1 MTSDSDSS
9 GDDEKEAKEE
19 SAPKTAPPPK
29 ARPIRNLPPP
39 KGERPAKRI
48 KAEPSDEPEHVGGL
62 GPGPVT
68 PPPPPGGLPQKVPE
82 VKAMPRPPAS
92 TPMAKP
98 VSHDAPEVTK
108 EEEEEEPSPAQSWPD
123 KSWSEHRD
131 REWEGWEGWEGG
143 WRGYDWS
150 SRSSSSWENNRWT
163 RSKESEPTPPPAW
176 RTKKTQSRRPAVPTN
191 PPKAKEKYSPP
202 PQLPQQ
208 RPAAKGGGK
217 NPGKTFQTAIHW
229 LRQGTKPP
237 AAKAP
242 AAGASTVHPGPVTV
256 RSSWPQEAQRL
267 RSISIEITSMLNEPK
282 KMRLSQ
288 IARDLLATADRLDPV
303 AVVGAV
309 VGIRAFESLG
319 REHTI
324 QVQLPSHL
332 NRMVQVMPNYN
343 LWPENWE
350 QAMYALPIFGVS
362 FLCHFNALP
371 THQELERP
379 TRYRMRRVILVTL
392 TLTSLIYLFVSICG
406 YLFAGCFTCGNVLLN
421 FPSDDNLINVAR
433 VALGMV
439 LMLNFPLIC
448 QPCRN
453 ALFRLL
459 NGSGCVKAAEVPL
472 TESLDGAR
480 ENSSGSFSLEIVSTS
495 TNDLTSDSQVGRL
508 PRVADPTPSRQ
519 RSSSPSRP
527 SSTPSSPP
535 EACVH
540 VYRRQDTRGGRGQS
554 SARNAPDVHV
564 FDTFHPKEEAMRQG
578 ALEPTN
584 CQRIVLTSLLL
595 GTSLLVSCVMKSIM
609 VVWSVIGSTVSFL
622 IAFIL
627 PALFWYKVVGPTVR
641 PWRRG
646 AALGL
651 IALCCVLS
659 AICFVLAC
667 TALSSWNSAEN

>member
-1 MTSDSDSS
+1 MICWLTKIAYFVLLTDLLVPVAELVVPSLRTSYTP
-9 GDDEKEAKEE
+9 E
-19 SAPKTAPPPK
+19 TT
-29 ARPIRNLPPP
+29 R
-39 KGERPAKRI
+39 RI
-48 KAEPSDEPEHVGGL
+48 VVCIAALFLS
-62 GPGPVT
+62 
-68 PPPPPGGLPQKVPE
+68 
-82 VKAMPRPPAS
+82 
-92 TPMAKP
+92 PMCF
-98 VSHDAPEVTK
+98 
-108 EEEEEEPSPAQSWPD
+108 
-123 KSWSEHRD
+123 
-131 REWEGWEGWEGG
+131 
-143 WRGYDWS
+143 
-150 SRSSSSWENNRWT
+150 RSSLS
-163 RSKESEPTPPPAW
+163 A
-176 RTKKTQSRRPAVPTN
+176 
-191 PPKAKEKYSPP
+191 
-202 PQLPQQ
+202 
-208 RPAAKGGGK
+208 
-217 NPGKTFQTAIHW
+217 
-229 LRQGTKPP
+229 LRFMCF
-237 AAKAP
+237 
-242 AAGASTVHPGPVTV
+242 ASVC
-256 RSSWPQEAQRL
+256 S
-267 RSISIEITSMLNEPK
+267 
-282 KMRLSQ
+282 
-288 IARDLLATADRLDPV
+288 V

-459 NGSGCVKAAEVPL
+459 NGSGCVKAAEAPL

-540 VYRRQDTRGGRGQS
+540 VYLRQDTRGGRGQS

-659 AICFVLAC
+659 AICFVLA
-667 TALSSWNSAEN
+667 

>member
-1 MTSDSDSS
+1 MSGSDIVAYKVRYPDGTQDSVIP
-9 GDDEKEAKEE
+9 EKALLCERRKED
-19 SAPKTAPPPK
+19 P
-29 ARPIRNLPPP
+29 
-39 KGERPAKRI
+39 
-48 KAEPSDEPEHVGGL
+48 VG
-62 GPGPVT
+62 
-68 PPPPPGGLPQKVPE
+68 
-82 VKAMPRPPAS
+82 
-92 TPMAKP
+92 
-98 VSHDAPEVTK
+98 
-108 EEEEEEPSPAQSWPD
+108 
-123 KSWSEHRD
+123 
-131 REWEGWEGWEGG
+131 
-143 WRGYDWS
+143 
-150 SRSSSSWENNRWT
+150 RSSSRTSHGRPS
-163 RSKESEPTPPPAW
+163 RDGCESQGLASQPSLDNQPLAEREGSSNLPARRLLASPRGPRQLEYLGRAFDDERRNIATPSA
-176 RTKKTQSRRPAVPTN
+176 TFSLVATMV
-191 PPKAKEKYSPP
+191 
-202 PQLPQQ
+202 
-208 RPAAKGGGK
+208 GGGVLSL
-217 NPGKTFQTAIHW
+217 PFAMSQCGLVLGTFCLLLSAVASAWTLSMLVDCARATGRDSFELVGHAAYGEVSQKATIGLVFMICW
-229 LRQGTKPP
+229 LTKIAYFVLLTDLLVPVAELVVP
-237 AAKAP
+237 SLRTSYTPETTRRIVVCIAALFLSP
-242 AAGASTVHPGPVTV
+242 MCF
-256 RSSWPQEAQRL
+256 RSSLSAL
-267 RSISIEITSMLNEPK
+267 RFMCFASVSS
-282 KMRLSQ
+282 
-288 IARDLLATADRLDPV
+288 V

-343 LWPENWE
+343 LWPESWE

-459 NGSGCVKAAEVPL
+459 NGSGCVKAPEAPL

-519 RSSSPSRP
+519 RSSSPSWP

-540 VYRRQDTRGGRGQS
+540 VYLRQDTRGGRGQS

-667 TALSSWNSAEN
+667 VNLNEPPCPIKNLPPVQFVHHELA